1 MTEKTKDLINR
12 ARAAFPHITP
22 AIPDFDAIDEQGG
35 DSFTAIRDTA
45 AIIETTNSLIPPL
58 YRRAD
63 VTDERLLAWVDA
75 LVKGSKPNKFSRV
88 PYLGRGPSV
97 FLKGQTGVGKTYQ
110 AFGALRRLSIIGVGC
125 APVAASITD
134 IYAKMR
140 PRPGVD
146 SEAVFERYANAPL
159 AFIDDLGAAKTSEW
173 VEEVNY
179 RLINFRYEHQLPTI
193 VTTNV
198 LPDDLGRKLGDRVAS
213 RITEMA
219 EPIALKGVDRRLGGA
234 A

>member
-1 MTEKTKDLINR
+1 MSDKIDLINR

-22 AIPDFDAIDEQGG
+22 AIPNFDALDETGG

-58 YRRAD
+58 YQRAD
-63 VTDERLLAWVDA
+63 VTDERILAWVDA
-75 LVKGSKPNKFSRV
+75 LVANAKPNQFSRV
-88 PYLGRGPSV
+88 PYLKTGPSV
-97 FLKGQTGVGKTYQ
+97 LLTGITGVGKTHQ

-134 IYAKMR
+134 VYAKMR

-146 SEAVFERYANAPL
+146 SEAVFESYANAPL
-159 AFIDDLGAAKTSEW
+159 AFIDDLGAAKATEW
-173 VEEVNY
+173 TEEVTY
-179 RLINFRYEHQLPTI
+179 RLVNHRYENQLAT
-193 VTTNV
+193 VFTSNV
-198 LPDDLGRKLGDRVAS
+198 GGKELGARVGERVAS
-213 RITEMA
+213 RLMGMSQRVSI
-219 EPIALKGVDRRLGGA
+219 KGQDRRLGGA